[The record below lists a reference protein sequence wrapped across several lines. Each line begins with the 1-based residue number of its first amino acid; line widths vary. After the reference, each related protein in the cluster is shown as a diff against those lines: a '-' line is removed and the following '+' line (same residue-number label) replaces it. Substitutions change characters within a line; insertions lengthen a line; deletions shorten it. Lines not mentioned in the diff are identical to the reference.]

1 MKTVKLTYRTTG
13 TYATQKT
20 VSATVAKNSNAF
32 SQFEESVYTRFGDVT
47 INHVAK
53 TVSFN

>member
-1 MKTVKLTYRTTG
+1 MKTVKLTYRTSG
-13 TYATQKT
+13 INATQKT

-32 SQFEESVYTRFGDVT
+32 NQYEEAVIKKFGDVT